1 MDQRRASILLLCG
14 LPGSGKSSVAQNVVQ
29 AYSKCGDDDGSVGVK
44 EDQFSLTQ
52 NDKVVIIEYDAI
64 EQNIRQQQN
73 IGGKYSSQFTSDDL
87 DAWRKSRITALNV
100 LKSTLSDHFCG
111 IDNDNHTSSLLIIL
125 DDNFH
130 LRSMRR
136 DIYRVCQDFLTAA
149 SGAIISFSVAYIKT
163 PLHVCLE
170 RNNLRRGRQ
179 HIPPD
184 IITRMDATIEPPDD
198 SKPYAS
204 FERFHVRI
212 DNTASDLKFNQEM
225 LHNIDQCLKNSL
237 QSPIEAKKELTAEEI
252 TQIQNEK
259 ELQRQQTSKCQVQR
273 IDLLLR
279 RLVGAVG
286 KVDKKRSK
294 EANDT
299 RKAII
304 EKVRLEHTTG
314 VTSDEN
320 VVQQFACKMLGIDVA
335 ENWQSANNC
344 PLTNEI
350 QHSFQEFLSSTSK
363 DD

>member
-14 LPGSGKSSVAQNVVQ
+14 LPGSGKSSVAQNIVQ
-29 AYSKCGDDDGSVGVK
+29 TYRKFRDDDDRVGVK
-44 EDQFSLTQ
+44 DEVSLTQ

-64 EQNIRQQQN
+64 EQDIRQQQTFD
-73 IGGKYSSQFTSDDL
+73 GKYSSQFTSDDL

-100 LKSTLSDHFCG
+100 LKNTLSDHFCG
-111 IDNDNHTSSLLIIL
+111 SDNDNHASSLLIIL

-136 DIYRVCQDFLTAA
+136 DIYRACQDFITAA
-149 SGAIISFSVAYIKT
+149 SDAIISFSVAYIKT

-170 RNNLRRGRQ
+170 RNNLRRGKQ

-204 FERFHVRI
+204 FERFHVI
-212 DNTASDLKFNQEM
+212 IGNTTSDEFNHKM
-225 LHNIDQCLKNSL
+225 LHNIDQCIKNAL

-252 TQIQNEK
+252 AQIQKEK
-259 ELQRQQTSKCQVQR
+259 ELQRQQTNKCQVQR

-299 RKAII
+299 RKVIT
-304 EKVRLEHTTG
+304 EKLRLEQTVG
-314 VTSDEN
+314 VTSYEN

-335 ENWQSANNC
+335 ENWQSAKS

-350 QHSFQEFLSSTSK
+350 QHSFQEFLSSR

>member
-1 MDQRRASILLLCG
+1 MDQRRASIILLCG
-14 LPGSGKSSVAQNVVQ
+14 LPGSGKSSVAQNIVQ
-29 AYSKCGDDDGSVGVK
+29 AYSKCGDDDDSVGVK
-44 EDQFSLTQ
+44 EDEFSLTQ

-64 EQNIRQQQN
+64 EQDIRQQQS
-73 IGGKYSSQFTSDDL
+73 IDGKYSSQFTSDDL

-100 LKSTLSDHFCG
+100 LKNTLSDHFCG
-111 IDNDNHTSSLLIIL
+111 SDNDNHASSLLIIL

-136 DIYRVCQDFLTAA
+136 DIYRACQEFLTAA
-149 SGAIISFSVAYIKT
+149 SGAVISFSVAYIKT

-170 RNNLRRGRQ
+170 RNNLRRGKQ
-179 HIPPD
+179 NIPPD

-204 FERFHVRI
+204 FERFHVTI

-225 LHNIDQCLKNSL
+225 LHTIDQCVKTAL
-237 QSPIEAKKELTAEEI
+237 QSPVEAKKELTSEEI
-252 TQIQNEK
+252 TQIQTEK
-259 ELQRQQTSKCQVQR
+259 EFQRQQTSKCQVQR

-304 EKVRLEHTTG
+304 EKVRSEHTTG
-314 VTSDEN
+314 GTSDEN
-320 VVQQFACKMLGIDVA
+320 AVQQFACKMLGIDVA
-335 ENWQSANNC
+335 ENWQSANC

-350 QHSFQEFLSSTSK
+350 QHSFQEFLSSTSR